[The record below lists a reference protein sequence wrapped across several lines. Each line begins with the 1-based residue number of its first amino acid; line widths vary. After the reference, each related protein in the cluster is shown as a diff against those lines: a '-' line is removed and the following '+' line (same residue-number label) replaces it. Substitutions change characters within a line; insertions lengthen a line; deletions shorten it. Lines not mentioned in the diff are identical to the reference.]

1 MQSKSRH
8 TNTFALDLG
17 GAVTGEEFSFS
28 TAYTG
33 SAEAAARVKYIV
45 LPADADVVNR
55 RRKAAIVFEE

>member
-1 MQSKSRH
+1 M
-8 TNTFALDLG
+8 G

-28 TAYTG
+28 TAYIG

-45 LPADADVVNR
+45 LPADAEVVNR